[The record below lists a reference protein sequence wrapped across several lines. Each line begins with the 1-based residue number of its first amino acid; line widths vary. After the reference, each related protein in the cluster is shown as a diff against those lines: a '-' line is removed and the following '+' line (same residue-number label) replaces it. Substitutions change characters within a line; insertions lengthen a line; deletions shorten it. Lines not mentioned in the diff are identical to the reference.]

1 MLAMVVLD
9 NSYVFGID
17 LIVSQSHHH
26 PGGRA
31 ELRSADGDQGPRQ
44 ATPRPPCAEN
54 RAGYLSLSL
63 SLSLSHLNTV
73 VLGHRQ
79 QLKYL
84 SKQSHSLI
92 LSYLAYLLI
101 TYDNTLFYTLTT

>member
-1 MLAMVVLD
+1 MVVLD

-63 SLSLSHLNTV
+63 SLSRLNTV

-79 QLKYL
+79 QLNYL

-92 LSYLAYLLI
+92 LSYLTYLLLMI
-101 TYDNTLFYTLTT
+101 TPSFLLLTT